1 MQILKDIYSQVFII
15 KSDEEAGSS
24 RTNRSIN
31 EDQINISK
39 LAEQIARSTCVALV
53 SFLELLAANNLTKI
67 GLRVT
72 LDQENVSVFLAF
84 LKCNLNSRFFVLN
97 ETFFNLLSGLL
108 RSRIFLQ

>member
-1 MQILKDIYSQVFII
+1 MKFQVFII
-15 KSDEEAGSS
+15 KSDEDVSLN

-53 SFLELLAANNLTKI
+53 SFLELLAANNMTKI

-72 LDQENVSVFLAF
+72 LDQDNVST
-84 LKCNLNSRFFVLN
+84 C
-97 ETFFNLLSGLL
+97 
-108 RSRIFLQ
+108 